1 MAGYDSA
8 TLSVGVIGRPHG
20 VRGEMY
26 LRPHNQGTHA
36 LDDLDAVI
44 LVKNG
49 VSARYQVASL
59 RPVREGYLVCFQ
71 GVDSPQA
78 VAALTLSEVR
88 VPRAVLPPLAPGEYF
103 VEDVVGCAV
112 EDEQGR
118 ALGTV
123 RGTLWNGAHDVATV
137 IADDGRERL
146 VPLVPDF
153 VIGVDAPGR
162 KMQVRIDGLADD
174 DDNA

>member
-1 MAGYDSA
+1 VAGYDSA

-26 LRPHNQGTHA
+26 LRPHNPGTHA
-36 LDDLDAVI
+36 LDDIDAVI

-49 VSARYQVASL
+49 ISAVHRVESL
-59 RPVREGYLVCFQ
+59 RPVRDGYLVCFH
-71 GVDSPQA
+71 GVDGPQA
-78 VAALTLSEVR
+78 AAALTLSEVR
-88 VPRAVLPPLAPGEYF
+88 VPRSALPPLASAEYF

-112 EDEQGR
+112 EDEHGR
-118 ALGTV
+118 PLGTV

-137 IADDGRERL
+137 QDDNGRERL

-162 KMQVRIDGLADD
+162 KMQVRIDGLDD
-174 DDNA
+174 DDDA